1 MYKLNFMND
10 PKNSLLKT
18 IVKGNKKAEGRV
30 LSDYIKS
37 FKIGEELLLQASQEF
52 VVCEISYLNFYKSFE
67 EMLNTEG
74 FKNMIPF
81 AQCFDEALRVYKSF
95 PGANRVKVNGCCAIG
110 IKYLRGKLL
119 E

>member
-1 MYKLNFMND
+1 MYKLSFMND

-18 IVKGNKKAEGRV
+18 IVEGSKKAEGRV

-37 FKIGEELLLQASQEF
+37 FKIGEELLLQASREF
-52 VVCEISYLNFYKSFE
+52 VVCKISYLNFYKSFE
-67 EMLNTEG
+67 EMLNGEG
-74 FKNMIPF
+74 FKSMIPF
-81 AQCFDEALRVYKSF
+81 VQSFDEALRIYNSF

-110 IKYLRGKLL
+110 IRYLRGEVL